1 MDRLVYTALSGLRSA
16 MAAQDVTAHNIA
28 NASTLGFK
36 RDISASQGQTLSGG
50 ESFQSRIQ
58 AAEGVLAPDQEAGVI
73 NQTGRTL
80 DVAMSGKAMM
90 AVQATDGTEAYTR
103 RGDLRIGVT
112 GLLETG
118 DGLPV
123 IGEGGPITVPA
134 ANKVEIGADGTV
146 SIQPQG
152 AQATEMT
159 QVGRIK
165 LVTPDDPSKLK
176 KGLDNLMRSGDGN
189 PLAQDDTA
197 QLQTGSLESSN
208 VNMMGSMIDMI
219 EQARAYE
226 VQVQLVKSVRDMD
239 VDSSAL
245 LKLE

>member
-16 MAAQDVTAHNIA
+16 MSAQDVTAHNIA

-36 RDISASQGQTLSGG
+36 RDISASQSRNLTGG
-50 ESFQSRIQ
+50 SAFESRIQ
-58 AAEGVLAPDQEAGVI
+58 AAEGTLAPDQETGVV
-73 NQTGRTL
+73 NQTGRSL
-80 DVAMSGKAMM
+80 DVAMLGDALM
-90 AVQATDGTEAYTR
+90 AVQAPDGTEAYTR
-103 RGDLRIGVT
+103 RGDLRITETGV
-112 GLLETG
+112 LQTG
-118 DGLPV
+118 DGMPV
-123 IGEGGPITVPA
+123 IGDGGPITVPP
-134 ANKVEIGADGTV
+134 ANKVEIGADGTI

-152 AQATEMT
+152 AAASEMT

-165 LVTPDDPSKLK
+165 LATTDPSKLK
-176 KGLDNLMRSGDGN
+176 KGLDNLMHTADGVDL
-189 PLAQDDTA
+189 PRDESA

-208 VNMMGSMIDMI
+208 VNLMGSMIDMI

-239 VDSSAL
+239 VDSASL